1 MMLPIRLLVVL
12 GSLCITAA
20 GIWAQPSGSLRTT
33 APQASVV
40 ASLETDSVLIGDSFS
55 LNIEVQTPDGVYVT
69 LPSFA
74 DTLHPNIEILKAF
87 RPDSLRLANGWL
99 SVKAQYTLIGLDSGI
114 FTLSPR
120 TLIRNE
126 SGSND
131 TLFANPV
138 RITVMLAP
146 ADSTQNIRDIKPIYS
161 LPLTFGEVWPW
172 IAAIFLLATLL
183 WLLIRMIKKIRRREP
198 LFGKALPILPP
209 HLEALR
215 KLDLLRHEKLWQEGH
230 TKEYY
235 TRLTDIL
242 REYLDNRFELSARE
256 QVTSEILTSL
266 RATGFENNRL
276 IERLEYIFSIADMAK
291 FAKALPLADEN
302 ETALLNAYFF
312 VNNTQ
317 PQREGVSGEPIE
329 SDITKTE

>member
-1 MMLPIRLLVVL
+1 MLPIRLLVVL
-12 GSLCITAA
+12 GSLCISAT
-20 GIWAQPSGSLRTT
+20 GMWAQPSGAQRTA
-33 APQASVV
+33 APQVSVV
-40 ASLETDSVLIGDSFS
+40 SSLEADSVLIGDSFI
-55 LNIEVQTPDGVYVT
+55 LNLEAQNPEGVHLI
-69 LPSFA
+69 LPTFA
-74 DTLHPNIEILKAF
+74 DTLHPDIEILKTF
-87 RPDSLRLANGWL
+87 RPDSLRLANGGL
-99 SVKAQYTLIGLDSGI
+99 RVKAQYALIGLDSGI

-120 TLIRNE
+120 TFIRNG

-172 IAAIFLLATLL
+172 IAGIVLLAALL
-183 WLLIRMIKKIRRREP
+183 WLLIRVIKRMRRREP
-198 LFGKALPILPP
+198 LFGKAQPILPP

-215 KLDLLRHEKLWQEGH
+215 KLDMLRHEKLWQEGD

-242 REYLDNRFELSARE
+242 REYLDNRFGLSARE
-256 QVTSEILTSL
+256 QVTSEMLISL

-276 IERLEYIFSIADMAK
+276 IERLQYIFSIADMAK

-317 PQREGVSGEPIE
+317 PQREGVSGEPIGSE
-329 SDITKTE
+329 TTKTE